1 MVKISEM
8 AVEKL
13 KEIMSSQQNGE
24 NLMVRINF
32 GGYGWGGAKLN
43 LTLDELK
50 NKNDVVVEYEGIKI
64 IYNSSIKKYV
74 KNTVIDY
81 ANNWFQRGF
90 VIRGDMTSSC

>member
-13 KEIMSSQQNGE
+13 KEIMSNQQNGE
-24 NLMVRINF
+24 NLMVRITF

-50 NKNDVVVEYEGIKI
+50 NKNDVVVEYEGIII

>member
-1 MVKISEM
+1 MVKISEI

-13 KEIMSSQQNGE
+13 KEIISNQQNSE
-24 NLMVRINF
+24 NIMVRITF

-43 LTLDELK
+43 LTLDESK
-50 NKNDVVVEYEGIKI
+50 NKNDVIVEYEGIKVV
-64 IYNSSIKKYV
+64 YNGEIKKYV
-74 KNTVIDY
+74 RNSVIDY